1 MHIKIRGIILLHN
14 IRFFARKIFRLIV
27 VILLFYSF
35 YYFSKKQDEFS
46 DFFKKT
52 DNKLMRLYEL
62 VKKNTCKNI
71 SINGVKY
78 SNYSDIQD
86 HINKYCSNSYKS
98 VKDLENSIKNDAWI
112 KDVKILIK
120 LPNKIA
126 IDIIEYSPFALITD
140 DGINYKLIDEFGD
153 FINIG
158 QNEILNFGH
167 LLKIV
172 GFDIKNYEINNL
184 FNMLSIYDK
193 IAKSIDSVVRVGDRR
208 WDIVFSD
215 NVITKMPEENGDV
228 SVSEAWDILDNII
241 NIPEILSNLKE
252 IDIRDQDK
260 VYLKYDDRTFRK
272 IIGL

>member
-14 IRFFARKIFRLIV
+14 IRFFARKIFRLIF